1 MNSND
6 NPKDFFSLAGLS
18 FGGEITAA
26 KGFKSAMVAVSSFGT
41 INIAC
46 MSKSQ
51 TITLNIF
58 SNNVASNAAT
68 KTLFFTITLAA
79 DTPFYKRFIIPNNYV
94 QVEVVATGDTFIF
107 LNTSLNS
114 SQQTSAYTFLNSSID
129 KNDDT
134 ALIRVANS
142 FQEDLVRN
150 LHTDFEKVNING
162 FMNTLPAPSA
172 SETIGLDANYVL
184 TSGASQQTIVSTND
198 DPSGTG
204 ARSIRYIGVADD
216 GTAFNSNLTTGS
228 GVGTIGLNA
237 RVINR
242 AIVSSAGS
250 GLKNDGLITAQTQG
264 SLNPLIRVEAGENI
278 SHCAL
283 YAVAADKQLVLK
295 DINICATAPQG
306 EINVIE
312 INSAGMEFSLG
323 RFEVNTAYQQL
334 SYTLD
339 GLVDAN
345 SVVKVNFKNTS
356 SVAAG
361 QPCSINVNINGMLC
375 PLINTY

>member
-6 NPKDFFSLAGLS
+6 NPKDFLSVAGLS
-18 FGGEITAA
+18 FGAQITAA
-26 KGFKSAMVAVSSFGT
+26 KGFKSAMTPVASFGT
-41 INIAC
+41 INVAC
-46 MSKSQ
+46 MSK
-51 TITLNIF
+51 TEPITLNIY
-58 SNNVASNAAT
+58 SNNVASNTAT
-68 KTLFFTITLAA
+68 RKVFFTISLAA

-94 QVEVVATGDTFIF
+94 QIEVVSTGTTFIF

-114 SQQTSAYTFLNSSID
+114 SQQTSAYTFLNSAID

-134 ALIRVANS
+134 SLIRVANS
-142 FQEDLVRN
+142 FPEDLVRN

-162 FMNTLPAPSA
+162 FMNTLPAPAA

-184 TSGASQQTIVSTND
+184 TTGAAEQTIANAAD
-198 DPSGTG
+198 DPGGTG

-216 GTAFNSNLTTGS
+216 GTSFNSNLAT
-228 GVGTIGLNA
+228 GVGTGTIGINA

-242 AIVSSAGS
+242 AIVSSSGT
-250 GLKNDGLITAQTQG
+250 GLKNAGLITTQTVSG
-264 SLNPLIRVEAGENI
+264 SNPLIRIEAGENI
-278 SHCAL
+278 SHCAV
-283 YAVAADKQLVLK
+283 YAVASDKQLVLK

-312 INSAGMEFSLG
+312 MDSTGMEFSLG

-345 SVVKVNFKNTS
+345 SIVKVNFKNTS

-375 PLINTY
+375 PLINSY